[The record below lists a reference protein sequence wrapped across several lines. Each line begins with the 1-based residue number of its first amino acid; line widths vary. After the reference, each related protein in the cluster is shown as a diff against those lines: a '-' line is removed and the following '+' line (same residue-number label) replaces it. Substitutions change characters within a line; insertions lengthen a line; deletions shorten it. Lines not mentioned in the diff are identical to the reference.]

1 MCLTMEG
8 TVVRRQEKGVA
19 IRFTA
24 TDPDSFFHLQNI
36 IYYNSEDADELE
48 EYPFRKAGAV

>member
-1 MCLTMEG
+1 MEG
-8 TVVRRQEKGVA
+8 TVIRHQENGIA

-36 IYYNSEDADELE
+36 IYYNSKDADELQ
-48 EYPFRKAGAV
+48 EYPFRE